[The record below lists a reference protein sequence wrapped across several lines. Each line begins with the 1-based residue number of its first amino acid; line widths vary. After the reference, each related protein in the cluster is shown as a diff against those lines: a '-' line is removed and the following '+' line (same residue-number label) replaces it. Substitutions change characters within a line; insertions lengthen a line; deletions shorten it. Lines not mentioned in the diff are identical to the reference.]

1 MHIDIQTASHPA
13 LNFYLDRASWQEKKK
28 SGKTQMYSNP
38 ISEPLKGLEHLLQ
51 KKQRMKDETDKADKT
66 KSLKNGEKEVP
77 RYPKTNCTWAW

>member
-1 MHIDIQTASHPA
+1 
-13 LNFYLDRASWQEKKK
+13 
-28 SGKTQMYSNP
+28 MYSNP